1 MDDILQWLANGKD
14 YQTGIVLL
22 EKHQRNR
29 MLVQHFRH
37 STPKFAAAKLEYE
50 LRKLLKGRPKT
61 PQQSAPRKPFINV
74 FQRQKANPA
83 AEIPDIIAQAK
94 DELYGLFT
102 AISTAHRKLYELGE
116 GNSEEVVAQRRRIL
130 EDRLP
135 LIRRY
140 EKLYPLKERY
150 FDTGKVPDELI
161 RMVRE
166 KVEEQPAPVT
176 VDSRAELEKLSD
188 MELLKK
194 EHSLKVN
201 INKTRN
207 RLEYQ
212 ALKKLDTPNP
222 MPESPLRSKLE
233 AKLAAL
239 RSQYTIIT
247 EIIESRR

>member
-1 MDDILQWLANGKD
+1 M
-14 YQTGIVLL
+14 
-22 EKHQRNR
+22 
-29 MLVQHFRH
+29 
-37 STPKFAAAKLEYE
+37 
-50 LRKLLKGRPKT
+50 
-61 PQQSAPRKPFINV
+61 
-74 FQRQKANPA
+74 
-83 AEIPDIIAQAK
+83 
-94 DELYGLFT
+94 
-102 AISTAHRKLYELGE
+102 
-116 GNSEEVVAQRRRIL
+116 
-130 EDRLP
+130 
-135 LIRRY
+135 
-140 EKLYPLKERY
+140 
-150 FDTGKVPDELI
+150 PDELI

-233 AKLAAL
+233 ARLADL
-239 RSQYTIIT
+239 RTQYTTIT